1 MITEERLVEVWS
13 ELSTDTKVSLF
24 GGAMEEGYIDC
35 INDFYEMNDFD
46 EIMSN
51 YEPSDIALRIFYG
64 DFRPYDEY
72 FQFDRGTGNLISFP
86 AYQLDDYIDDFQDE
100 IIKFLLDTER
110 FSDYPEL
117 DDLTWEIEDPVTDDD
132 LEGLD
137 IPQFL
142 PAANK

>member
-24 GGAMEEGYIDC
+24 GDAMEEGYIDC
-35 INDFYEMNDFD
+35 SKDFYEMNDFD
-46 EIMSN
+46 EVMAN
-51 YEPSDIALRIFYG
+51 YDPMDIAMRVFYG
-64 DFRPYDEY
+64 HFKPHDEY
-72 FQFDRGTGNLISFP
+72 FRFDGCANLESFP

-110 FSDYPEL
+110 YSDYPEL
-117 DDLTWEIEDPVTDDD
+117 DDLTWDIEDPVTDDD